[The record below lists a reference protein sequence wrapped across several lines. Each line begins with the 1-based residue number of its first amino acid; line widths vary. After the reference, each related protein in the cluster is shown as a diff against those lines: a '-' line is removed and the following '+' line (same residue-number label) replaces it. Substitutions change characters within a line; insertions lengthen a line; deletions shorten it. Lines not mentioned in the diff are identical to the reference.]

1 MAEDDLSFDLD
12 AAGLRADHA
21 DMRAYVEALAH
32 KLELALPSMTTVER
46 RSKRFMSR
54 EKVVEAIQVELGDQ
68 RYLLRLD
75 GSRVQCSRAKA
86 VRDVT
91 IKTEPLDVDDW
102 VRALAVDLQAR
113 GAAKG

>member
-21 DMRAYVEALAH
+21 DMRAYAEALAH

-68 RYLLRLD
+68 RSLVRLD
-75 GSRVQCSRAKA
+75 GSRVQCSRAKG

-91 IKTEPLDVDDW
+91 IKTEPLDVAGW
-102 VRALAVDLQAR
+102 VRALGVD
-113 GAAKG
+113 